1 DGSTVPFLRLTAA
14 WHEHQITWYLAVDQ
28 FGYLT
33 FAHDLLAGHVFHQ
46 WAPLQWLARMIPP
59 RTDMLAQAYVYDHGL
74 LYCRYSPGFPLL
86 LAGWIGLLGDDAAHY
101 LNLTL
106 FIVLLCVLI
115 GVQWRLVRSR
125 WRALSGTV
133 PLVLLPSSA
142 SLWAV
147 IATPVSARLLFPF
160 SGLFALP
167 GAGGRGLTRWRAAIG
182 GVAPGSAAS
191 VRPDA
196 IISLVPATLG
206 GAVSLR
212 HRGCPLAL

>member
-125 WRALSGTV
+125 WRALAGTV
-133 PLVLLPSSA
+133 PIVVLPTSVYLWALTPTREIAAHLFAFTGLFVLLGGGERGRPA
-142 SLWAV
+142 WQL
-147 IATPVSARLLFPF
+147 
-160 SGLFALP
+160 GL
-167 GAGGRGLTRWRAAIG
+167 
-182 GVAPGSAAS
+182 GVAQVGDAAG
-191 VRPDA
+191 VR
-196 IISLVPATLG
+196 
-206 GAVSLR
+206 R
-212 HRGCPLAL
+212 